1 MSDSAAAKADD
12 YMKKAE
18 KKLKSWSPFGN
29 KYEEAAEMLEKAA
42 NNFKLGKC
50 WTEAADAYTKLAECQ
65 IKLDSKHDAASAY
78 VEGAK
83 CAIKVNPQNGTPLLQ
98 KAVSIYTDMGRLN
111 MAARQL
117 REIAEVQEK
126 QGLKEEA
133 IAFYE
138 QAADLF
144 FTENS
149 TSDGTKCRLKIAEFS
164 AELKKF
170 PKAVELYEDAASAA
184 CENNLLKYSA
194 KGYLLNAGIC
204 LLCYAS
210 ADEIAT
216 KLDRY
221 KEMDLQFAGS
231 REATLLESLSQA
243 MVNQDDQA
251 FATAL
256 AEYDSMTR
264 LDAWKTKILL
274 EAKRRIQDMQ
284 LGVGTSG
291 GEEKAQEAD
300 EELM

>member
-12 YMKKAE
+12 FLKKAE
-18 KKLKSWSPFGN
+18 KKLKSWNPFGN
-29 KYEEAAEMLEKAA
+29 KYEEAAELLEKAA
-42 NNFKLGKC
+42 NNFKLAKC
-50 WTEAADAYTKLAECQ
+50 WNEATDAYTKLAECQ

-83 CAIKVNPQNGTPLLQ
+83 CAIKVSPQNATPLLQ
-98 KAVSIYTDMGRLN
+98 KAVAIYTDMGRLS

-126 QGLKEEA
+126 QGLKEES

-138 QAADLF
+138 EAADLF

-149 TSDGTKCRLKIAEFS
+149 SSEATKCRLKIAEFS
-164 AELKKF
+164 AELKKY

-184 CENNLLKYSA
+184 VENNLLKYSA

-210 ADEIAT
+210 PEEITA
-216 KLDRY
+216 KLDKY

-231 REATLLESLSQA
+231 REDTLLTSLTQA
-243 MVNQDDQA
+243 LQTQDDQA

-274 EAKRRIQDMQ
+274 EAKRRIQDLQ
-284 LGVGTSG
+284 LGVGAS
-291 GEEKAQEAD
+291 AD
-300 EELM
+300 KTPKEDDESELL